1 MILYVEINFLM
12 SIATG
17 RDRQASNLLL
27 NTPVSVQIVIPS
39 ACFMEALSALEADLK
54 YRRRFGNELLL
65 RLSDAKR
72 NSNSQYAQ
80 SLSSHL
86 EQAFQQNEQ
95 LIEEVEARLFEALDQ
110 LSTKA
115 EIIALTTD
123 MFQASLQLNLTDEP
137 TDKLILNC
145 ILTHARLHPTEVKV
159 FLSGNTNDFGKTEV
173 REALQ
178 DVGVNQYFSNSQTFR
193 NWQRSQLN

>member
-1 MILYVEINFLM
+1 M
-12 SIATG
+12 
-17 RDRQASNLLL
+17 
-27 NTPVSVQIVIPS
+27 
-39 ACFMEALSALEADLK
+39 EADLK

-115 EIIALTTD
+115 EIITLTTD
-123 MFQASLQLNLTDEP
+123 MIQASLQLNLTEEP
-137 TDKLILNC
+137 TDKLILSC
-145 ILTHARLHPTEVKV
+145 ITHHARLHPTEVKV

-173 REALQ
+173 LDALQ
-178 DVGVNQYFSNSQTFR
+178 DVGVNQYFSNSQTFI
-193 NWQRSQLN
+193 NKAAVATELIL